1 MSSEILAVLEY
12 MEKEKGI
19 SREDMISTIEGAI
32 KAAAERGV
40 NEAGEIRVEISPKT
54 GAMKAW
60 SQLEVVESVSDTA
73 TEIHV
78 DKARLYAD
86 SPKVGDCVEREID
99 PAYLGRIAAKT
110 AEQAIK
116 QRLRQFEKE
125 HIYDEFKDQVGN
137 LVTGVVRRKD
147 RGDLIVEV
155 GKAEAVLPWR
165 ERVPG
170 EDWVAG
176 ERIRCLL
183 HKLEPQG
190 RGPELILSR
199 SSLNFVRRLFEVEV
213 AEIADGT
220 VVLAAIA
227 RDPGYRTKVCVKSAD
242 PKVDPVGACVGA
254 RGARVK
260 SIVREMNGEKVDI
273 VRWREDPIE
282 LLGEALKPAIP
293 KNVNLDR
300 DKRRIYFEVVE
311 DDLSIAI
318 GRKGIN
324 ARLTSRLLGWKLD
337 IGKVEVKEVGF
348 DERKAKAAE
357 GLTNVGIA
365 FELADRLVEV
375 GLVSPEAFE
384 GVTADDLAGLG
395 FAAEEAEEILSKVAG
410 AAGESA
416 EAEAEAE
423 AASAEEEAGPEAE
436 AEAEAGEPEASEES
450 SEEAGEAEE
459 TAEESKED

>member
-19 SREDMISTIEGAI
+19 SREDMIATIESAV

-40 NEAGEIRVEISPKT
+40 NGAGDLRVEINAKT

-60 SQLEVVESVSDTA
+60 TRLLVVESVSDTA
-73 TEIHV
+73 TEIHI
-78 DKARLYAD
+78 DKARLYAEE
-86 SPKVGDCVEREID
+86 PKVGESVEREID

-137 LVTGVVRRKD
+137 LVSGIVRRRE

-176 ERIRCLL
+176 ERVRCLL
-183 HKLEPQG
+183 LKLEAQG

-199 SSLNFVRRLFEVEV
+199 SSMSFIRKLFDVEV
-213 AEIADGT
+213 TEIADGT
-220 VVLAAIA
+220 VVLAAMA
-227 RDPGYRTKVCVKSAD
+227 REPGYRTKVCVKSTD

-260 SIVREMNGEKVDI
+260 SIVRELNGEKVDI
-273 VRWREDPIE
+273 VRWFEDPIE
-282 LLGEALKPAIP
+282 LLAEALKPAVP
-293 KNVNLDR
+293 KNIKLDR
-300 DKRRIYFEVVE
+300 DKRRMYFEVEE

-348 DERKAKAAE
+348 DERKAQAAQA
-357 GLTNVGIA
+357 LTAVGVE
-365 FELADRLVEV
+365 FELADRLVAV

-384 GVTADDLAGLG
+384 GVTSEDLMGLG
-395 FAAEEAEEILSKVAG
+395 FT
-410 AAGESA
+410 
-416 EAEAEAE
+416 
-423 AASAEEEAGPEAE
+423 
-436 AEAEAGEPEASEES
+436 
-450 SEEAGEAEE
+450 SEEADGILEKVASSDDESSADTDASGDADDAADVSEE
-459 TAEESKED
+459 TAADSGEAKEGEETA